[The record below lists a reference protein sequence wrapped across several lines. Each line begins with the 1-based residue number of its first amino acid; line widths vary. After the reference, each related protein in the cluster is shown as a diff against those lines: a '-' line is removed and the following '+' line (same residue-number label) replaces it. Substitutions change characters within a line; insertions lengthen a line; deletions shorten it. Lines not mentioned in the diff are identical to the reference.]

1 MSYLQIKNVCKG
13 FGSGSSRTEV
23 LSNIDLEVEEGE
35 FVAILGYSGTGK
47 STLMNLIAGLESPDS
62 GEILVDGKRVEG
74 PSPERGMVFQ
84 NYSLLPWL
92 NVGSNVGVAVDEVW
106 SGDSKARRETRIDDA
121 LAMVKLTDAKHK
133 LPAELSGGMRQR
145 NSVARTLSM
154 RPGILLLDEP
164 LSALDAITRAAVQ
177 DQILQIWKEDKQT
190 IVLITNDVDEGIYMA
205 DRIIPLSMGP
215 AASLGPE
222 TPVEIPRPR
231 SRRELAGDL
240 DVARMR
246 NEIIDY
252 LLSQKAKQNADQP
265 TRSVS
270 LPNIRP
276 MDISMARPSNFLGLR
291 PRPKKVL
298 EPKH

>member
-1 MSYLQIKNVCKG
+1 
-13 FGSGSSRTEV
+13 
-23 LSNIDLEVEEGE
+23 
-35 FVAILGYSGTGK
+35 
-47 STLMNLIAGLESPDS
+47 MNLIAGLESPDS